1 MRFADLSKLLA
12 RALPSPKHDMTN
24 SLMPETRTSDDNE
37 LHLDGDSDVSLEED
51 SDDEEMEQARCNVSG
66 AVLEIHDSISMKPSE
81 LLDLLSDE
89 PKTDILR
96 PGPASA
102 DAGSLSVTDAES
114 RVFELQEPLRW

>member
-12 RALPSPKHDMTN
+12 RAVPSQQDLAN
-24 SLMPETRTSDDNE
+24 SPMPEIGTSDDNE
-37 LHLDGDSDVSLEED
+37 LHLDGDSDVSSEED

-66 AVLEIHDSISMKPSE
+66 AVLEIHESVSMKSSE

-102 DAGSLSVTDAES
+102 DAGSLSVTDVES
-114 RVFELQEPLRW
+114 RVFELEEPLRW